1 MYICTSVC
9 VLTIYSMANV
19 SALKRGDFLPLH
31 NANLSE
37 RVCACVCECYS
48 PLGPGPLVLVLGETP
63 VSAGRFCCNETKG
76 KHE

>member
-1 MYICTSVC
+1 MHLSVC
-9 VLTIYSMANV
+9 AIHLFNANV

-37 RVCACVCECYS
+37 RVCVCVTH
-48 PLGPGPLVLVLGETP
+48 PLGPGLWFWVKRQSALG
-63 VSAGRFCCNETKG
+63 GFCCNETKG